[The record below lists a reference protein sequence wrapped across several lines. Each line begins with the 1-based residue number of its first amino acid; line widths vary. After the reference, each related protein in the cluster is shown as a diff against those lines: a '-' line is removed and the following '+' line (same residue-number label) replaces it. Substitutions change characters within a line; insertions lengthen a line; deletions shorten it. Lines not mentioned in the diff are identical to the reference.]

1 MDTKKIIKLV
11 KVLVE
16 AEVAKKQEQFLT
28 KTFPKILEEEV
39 NKRMKTV
46 TPSKVEEVD
55 PFSLGQ
61 SRS

>member
-1 MDTKKIIKLV
+1 MDTKKLIKLV

-39 NKRMKTV
+39 KKRMKKA
-46 TPSKVEEVD
+46 TPSKVE
-55 PFSLGQ
+55 
-61 SRS
+61 